1 MLDNKGFDLWADDY
15 DKSVSLSEENDEYP
29 FAGYKNVL
37 NMIYNEIRGA
47 KTEKGDLSKLPKV
60 LDIGFGTGV
69 LTEKLYNDGYD
80 ITGVD
85 FSHKMIETAALKMPK
100 ARLIEYDFSKEL
112 PDTLLHEKFDY
123 IISTYALHHLTDK
136 FKADFLNEL
145 HMNLN
150 QNGKI
155 IIGDVSFTTRELLK
169 KCREKYKD
177 LWDDDEFYFVYEE
190 IKGKLNF
197 PVSRYISISHC
208 AGVLLLANQTI

>member
-47 KTEKGDLSKLPKV
+47 KTEKAGLPKLTKV

-85 FSHKMIETAALKMPK
+85 FSHKMIETAALKKPK
-100 ARLIEYDFSKEL
+100 ARLIECDFSKGL
-112 PDTLLHEKFDY
+112 PDALLHEKFDY
-123 IISTYALHHLTDK
+123 IISTYALHHLNDK
-136 FKADFLNEL
+136 FKVDFLNEL

-155 IIGDVSFTTRELLK
+155 IIGDVSFATRELLK

-197 PVSRYISISHC
+197 PVKRYISISHC
-208 AGVLLLANQTI
+208 AGVLLLANRTI

>member
-1 MLDNKGFDLWADDY
+1 MLDNKGFDLWADNY
-15 DKSVSLSEENDEYP
+15 DKSVNLSEQNDEYP

-37 NMIYNEIRGA
+37 NMIYNEIRGT
-47 KTEKGDLSKLPKV
+47 KTRKTVSPKLPKV

-85 FSHKMIETAALKMPK
+85 FSHKMIEIASLKMPK
-100 ARLIEYDFSKEL
+100 ARLIECDFSKGFL
-112 PDTLLHEKFDY
+112 NALLHEKFDY

-155 IIGDVSFTTRELLK
+155 IIGDVSFTTRELLE

-197 PVSRYISISHC
+197 PVKRYISISHC
-208 AGVLLLANQTI
+208 AGVLLLANQMI